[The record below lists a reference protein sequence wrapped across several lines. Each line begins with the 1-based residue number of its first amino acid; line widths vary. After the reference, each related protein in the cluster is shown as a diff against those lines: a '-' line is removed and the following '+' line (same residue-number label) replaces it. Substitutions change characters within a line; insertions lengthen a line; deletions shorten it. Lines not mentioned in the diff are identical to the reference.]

1 MKTRWGITDKMLL
14 YKLEKFCT
22 NANYLRYVLYN
33 DAYIQQALWIL
44 YDMPGTVLGT
54 RATAGTNTA
63 LFIP

>member
-1 MKTRWGITDKMLL
+1 MLL

-22 NANYLRYVLYN
+22 NANYLRYVFYN